1 VVSNHRP
8 PPCQGGALPLS
19 YVPKYIEY
27 VITRQIIG
35 WQEIVN
41 HAYYNAMKIKKS
53 SEKKINLTLTP
64 EDNARLANLCG
75 QYNQNLQQIEKY
87 LSVKIHNRGPEFQI
101 IGNAENANKAKK
113 ILEELY
119 TKTAGNKHIS
129 AETIHLELQDIKART
144 ISTNKQQ
151 ETAEPTTIKIS
162 TPKIMITP
170 HTPNQI
176 KYVKNMLQSDINFAI
191 GPAGTGKTYL
201 AVAVAVAALIK
212 EEVERITLVRPVVEA
227 GEHLGFLPGDISQ
240 KVDPY
245 LRPLYDA
252 LYDMLGAPLV
262 EKFIAEHVIEIA
274 PLAFMRGRT
283 LNAAF
288 IILDES
294 QNTTPEQMKMFLTR
308 MGFNSKAVITGDIT
322 QIDLAKGKQSGLI
335 QATKILK
342 NIKEISFSYFE
353 SIDVVRHPLIQ
364 RIIQAY
370 DKEAKSEKIAAK

>member
-1 VVSNHRP
+1 
-8 PPCQGGALPLS
+8 
-19 YVPKYIEY
+19 
-27 VITRQIIG
+27 
-35 WQEIVN
+35 
-41 HAYYNAMKIKKS
+41 MKIKKS
-53 SEKKINLTLTP
+53 SEKKINLTLIP

-75 QYNQNLQQIEKY
+75 QYNQNLLQIEKY
-87 LSVKIHNRGPEFQI
+87 LSVNIHNRGHEFQI
-101 IGNAENANKAKK
+101 IGNTENADKAKK

-129 AETIHLELQDIKART
+129 AEVIHLELQDIKART
-144 ISTNKQQ
+144 ASTGKQQ
-151 ETAEPTTIKIS
+151 EAIAEPTTIKIN
-162 TPKIMITP
+162 TPKLTITP

-201 AVAVAVAALIK
+201 AVAVAVAALMK

-252 LYDMLGAPLV
+252 LYDMLGASLV
-262 EKFIAEHVIEIA
+262 EKFIAERVIEIA

-283 LNAAF
+283 LNASF

-335 QATKILK
+335 QATRILK

-370 DKEAKSEKIAAK
+370 DKEAKSEKSAAK